1 MSNLKDKLNKYELE
15 IKSITN
21 KIMNIDSTYKRV
33 SEDMENDVKN
43 IEKNI
48 IEERKRII
56 RE

>member
-48 IEERKRII
+48 IEERERII